1 MNDFSAEAMG
11 LVIREHRQARKP
23 PMTQEELAKRADYGK
38 GGAVSISRIERGL
51 VSPGEHR
58 LAAIALAL
66 RLTPAQLVQ
75 EAEDRTRSLA
85 DRRGQRPV
93 KLRDQVAETKR
104 RHAEINEKV
113 AQRSKITQELG
124 EAFNQVHDTA
134 RDEFFLRFVELAES
148 ISGAPEPERPSEEE
162 IESTGGTPA
171 AIRVEAMSAGIAN
184 AIRDA
189 AAGAAVGAVG
199 AAVGAVGAAVGAVGA
214 AAGGAAAYGAFT
226 AAALFG
232 TASTGTAISTL
243 SGVAA
248 TNATLALLG
257 GGTLAAGGAGMA
269 GGILLL
275 TGMVAAPAA
284 ALAAAGFYVL
294 RQRRTKKEEER
305 LRTEVEV
312 AEAALDQS
320 QQGFG
325 TMTDVL
331 HRATAIMEYVS
342 VHGTHALER
351 WRVSLPPEPRDW
363 TSLGHEGQE
372 RYKEFL
378 TVAGCLIAVSSINVS
393 ALLTAKP
400 DALREM
406 DKAIDE
412 TLRYADKTIKSIV

>member
-11 LVIREHRQARKP
+11 IVIREHRQAQRP
-23 PMTQEELAKRADYGK
+23 SMTQEELAERADYGK
-38 GGAVSISRIERGL
+38 GGAVSISRIEHGL

-66 RLTPAQLVQ
+66 QLTPGQLKQ

-85 DRRGQRPV
+85 RQRDQRPV

-104 RHAEINEKV
+104 RHAEINEK
-113 AQRSKITQELG
+113 AAHRSKITQEHG
-124 EAFNQVHDTA
+124 EAFNRVHDDV
-134 RDEFFLRFVELAES
+134 RDEFFLRFVDLAKS

-162 IESTGGTPA
+162 IESTAEIPT
-171 AIRVEAMSAGIAN
+171 AIRIEAMSAGIAN
-184 AIRDA
+184 AIR
-189 AAGAAVGAVG
+189 GAAVVG
-199 AAVGAVGAAVGAVGA
+199 AAGA

-232 TASTGTAISTL
+232 TASTGAAISTL
-243 SGVAA
+243 YGVAA
-248 TNATLALLG
+248 TNATLAVLG

-269 GGILLL
+269 GGVLLL

-294 RQRRTKKEEER
+294 RQRRNKKEEER
-305 LRTEVEV
+305 LRTEVKA

-320 QQGFG
+320 QQGFDA
-325 TMTDVL
+325 MVDVL
-331 HRATAIMEYVS
+331 HRATAIMEYVR
-342 VHGTHALER
+342 VHGTHALEK

-363 TSLGHEGQE
+363 ESLGHEGQE

-378 TVAGCLIAVSSINVS
+378 TVAGCFLAVDVINVP
-393 ALLTAKP
+393 ALLTAEP

>member
-11 LVIREHRQARKP
+11 LVIREHRQAQRP
-23 PMTQEELAKRADYGK
+23 SMTQEGLAEQADYGK

-66 RLTPAQLVQ
+66 QLTPGQLKQ

-85 DRRGQRPV
+85 RQRGQRSV

-104 RHAEINEKV
+104 RHAEINEKA
-113 AQRSKITQELG
+113 AQRSKITQEHG
-124 EAFNQVHDTA
+124 EAFNRVHDVV
-134 RDEFFLRFVELAES
+134 RDAFFMRFVELAES
-148 ISGAPEPERPSEEE
+148 ISGAPEPERPSDEE
-162 IESTGGTPA
+162 IESKGDIPTA
-171 AIRVEAMSAGIAN
+171 MRIEAMSVGIAN

-199 AAVGAVGAAVGAVGA
+199 AAV
-214 AAGGAAAYGAFT
+214 GGAAAYGAFT

-294 RQRRTKKEEER
+294 RQRRNKKEEER
-305 LRTEVEV
+305 LRTEVEA

-320 QQGFG
+320 QQGFDA
-325 TMTDVL
+325 MIEVL
-331 HRATAIMEYVS
+331 DRATTIMEYVE
-342 VHGTHALER
+342 VHGTHALEK
-351 WRVSLPPEPRDW
+351 WRANLPPEPRDW
-363 TSLGHEGQE
+363 ESLGHEGRE

-378 TVAGCLIAVSSINVS
+378 TVAGCFLAVSIINVP

-400 DALREM
+400 GDLREM

>member
-11 LVIREHRQARKP
+11 LVIREHRQAQQP

-51 VSPGEHR
+51 ISPGEHR

-66 RLTPAQLVQ
+66 RLTPAQLMQ

-104 RHAEINEKV
+104 RHAEITEKV

-162 IESTGGTPA
+162 IESTGETPA
-171 AIRVEAMSAGIAN
+171 AIRVEAMSVGIAN

-189 AAGAAVGAVG
+189 AGGAAA
-199 AAVGAVGAAVGAVGA
+199 GAVGA

-232 TASTGTAISTL
+232 TASTGAAISTL

-320 QQGFG
+320 QQGFD

-342 VHGTHALER
+342 VHGTHALEK
-351 WRVSLPPEPRDW
+351 WRVGLPPEPRDW

-378 TVAGCLIAVSSINVS
+378 TVAGCLVAVSSINVS
-393 ALLTAKP
+393 ALLTAEP

>member
-11 LVIREHRQARKP
+11 LVIREHRQAQTP
-23 PMTQEELAKRADYGK
+23 SVTQEELAARADYGK

-51 VSPGEHR
+51 ISPGEHR

-66 RLTPAQLVQ
+66 QLTPAQLKQ
-75 EAEDRTRSLA
+75 EAEDRTRTLT
-85 DRRGQRPV
+85 RQRGQRPA

-104 RHAEINEKV
+104 RHAEINEKA
-113 AQRSKITQELG
+113 AQRSKITQEHG
-124 EAFNQVHDTA
+124 EAFNRVHDVV
-134 RDEFFLRFVELAES
+134 RDEFFMRFVELAES

-162 IESTGGTPA
+162 SESAGETPT
-171 AIRVEAMSAGIAN
+171 AIRIEAMSAGIAN
-184 AIRDA
+184 AIRGA
-189 AAGAAVGAVG
+189 AAGGAAGAAV
-199 AAVGAVGAAVGAVGA
+199 
-214 AAGGAAAYGAFT
+214 GGAAAYGAFA

-232 TASTGTAISTL
+232 TASTGAAISTL

-294 RQRRTKKEEER
+294 RQRRNKKEEER
-305 LRTEVEV
+305 LRTQVEA
-312 AEAALDQS
+312 AEAALEQS
-320 QQGFG
+320 QKGFD
-325 TMTDVL
+325 TMVDVL
-331 HRATAIMEYVS
+331 SRATTIMEYVE
-342 VHGTHALER
+342 VHGTHALEK
-351 WRVSLPPEPRDW
+351 WRARLPPEPRDW
-363 TSLGHEGQE
+363 ESLGHEGQE

-378 TVAGCLIAVSSINVS
+378 TVAGCFLAASLINVP

-400 DALREM
+400 DDLREM

-412 TLRYADKTIKSIV
+412 TLRYADESIKSIV